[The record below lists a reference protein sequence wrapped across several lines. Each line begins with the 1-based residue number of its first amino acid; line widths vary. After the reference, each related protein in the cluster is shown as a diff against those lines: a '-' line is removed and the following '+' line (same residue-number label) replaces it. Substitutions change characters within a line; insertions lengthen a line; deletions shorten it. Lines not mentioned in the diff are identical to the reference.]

1 MLELHPDPM
10 TIQALRYERG
20 TSKGHGRPT
29 ATPSIESGRPSPQP
43 PTTGQYA
50 FDEHELHQPGHP
62 SPGFALARQTT
73 LVKQKSRRLS
83 KDSQA
88 ERARRDL
95 EREES
100 AIERAMERLFSS
112 WSNAE
117 EIISRRAGTAR
128 PSITSIVSSTRTS
141 EHERDPAIRPL
152 HDSQMDAVFELALKE
167 AGGDMDGAMAM
178 LEDEDKM
185 TELIAHIA

>member
-1 MLELHPDPM
+1 M
-10 TIQALRYERG
+10 
-20 TSKGHGRPT
+20 
-29 ATPSIESGRPSPQP
+29 
-43 PTTGQYA
+43 
-50 FDEHELHQPGHP
+50 
-62 SPGFALARQTT
+62 
-73 LVKQKSRRLS
+73 
-83 KDSQA
+83 
-88 ERARRDL
+88 

-152 HDSQMDAVFELALKE
+152 HEDSQMDAVFELALKE
-167 AGGDMDGAMAM
+167 AGGDIKDTI
-178 LEDEDKM
+178 E
-185 TELIAHIA
+185 